1 MVMRMMLSSLL
12 SRTSFLSLQYIK
24 LIYRRESDENIFEG
38 LEVDEDTKTE
48 LISYV
53 KRRLAPQPV
62 KIRGDIEVTCFQYE
76 GIDAIKEALLE
87 GESLSTA
94 DSQVVIRLIAPPMYV
109 VTCMTLDKDAGI
121 EQLNNAIEKIATSI
135 RSKGYGGTLE

>member
-1 MVMRMMLSSLL
+1 MRMMLSSLL